1 MSGRLGRVGPYTLLE
16 RLGRGGMGEVYL
28 AANRRGEH
36 VAVKMLREPIEA
48 DSDARLRLDR
58 EIRALRRVESPYV
71 AEVIDADLSGDR
83 PYLVMEYI
91 EGETLLEAVQR
102 GGAMEESDLIPLA
115 QGLATALAIIH
126 AGGVVHRDVKP
137 ANVLVREDE
146 PILIDFGIAQMLDA
160 TRLTLTGTFL
170 GTPGYAAPELFA
182 DEVVG
187 EPADVHAWAAT
198 VAFAATGRHTFGRG
212 TVQSQMYA
220 VLNGKADLAGVP
232 ASLLPLV
239 RAALHRDPARRP
251 TAALLSDRLARL
263 ARVSGD
269 TPRGTATQRRTRP
282 DKAGTEADVPEGE
295 DQEADGTGGG
305 RRVRP
310 KKGGTTKAK
319 AAKTR
324 GANGAAVNGG
334 SPGGSAGGAGGGS
347 PSGSAGGS
355 SGAGSVNGGSA
366 SGGSKNGKGARAGSG
381 ASAARRPR
389 AGDRAESAL
398 AVEAPVAGTGAGIP
412 TGGTVLLALGLLG
425 VPCVVVSVVE
435 PLATFAIS
443 GAFAV
448 VTRAAWVTHWIV
460 RNRRSHRTR
469 GLLGVLSYPVT
480 LVGSLVSGVVWP
492 GAPAAAAAFLALWLT
507 AGTHLEAE
515 WWTQVAPVTVAGAV
529 FGVVVG
535 GIIGREIERMG
546 ARMPELRREPLRA
559 LAVFG
564 GFVALCAGAVQAV
577 SLFF

>member
-1 MSGRLGRVGPYTLLE
+1 
-16 RLGRGGMGEVYL
+16 MGEVYL

>member
-1 MSGRLGRVGPYTLLE
+1 
-16 RLGRGGMGEVYL
+16 MGEVYL

-91 EGETLLEAVQR
+91 EGETLLEAVQH
-102 GGAMEESDLIPLA
+102 GGAMEESALIPLA

-146 PILIDFGIAQMLDA
+146 PVLIDFGIAQVLDA

-182 DEVVG
+182 DETVG

-269 TPRGTATQRRTRP
+269 TSRDTATQRRTGSN
-282 DKAGTEADVPEGE
+282 KAGTDADPSEGE
-295 DQEADGTGGG
+295 GQEAPEGTGGG
-305 RRVRP
+305 RRARS
-310 KKGGTTKAK
+310 KNGGTTKAK
-319 AAKTR
+319 AAKAR
-324 GANGAAVNGG
+324 AANGAAAN
-334 SPGGSAGGAGGGS
+334 GSAGGAESGS

-355 SGAGSVNGGSA
+355 SGAGSANGGSG
-366 SGGSKNGKGARAGSG
+366 SGGPKSGKGARAGSG
-381 ASAARRPR
+381 APAVRRPR

-398 AVEAPVAGTGAGIP
+398 AVEAPVTGTGTGIP

-435 PLATFAIS
+435 PLAMFGIS

-460 RNRRSHRTR
+460 RNRRSPRTR
-469 GLLGVLSYPVT
+469 GFLGVLSYPVT

-492 GAPAAAAAFLALWLT
+492 GVPAAAAAFLALWLT
-507 AGTHLEAE
+507 AGTHLEVQ
-515 WWTQVAPVTVAGAV
+515 WWTQVAPVTVAGVV
-529 FGVVVG
+529 FGVVAG

-546 ARMPELRREPLRA
+546 TRMPELKREPLRA

>member
-102 GGAMEESDLIPLA
+102 GGAMGESDLIPLA

-182 DEVVG
+182 DEAVG

-239 RAALHRDPARRP
+239 RAALHRDPAKRP

-269 TPRGTATQRRTRP
+269 TARGTATQRRTGP
-282 DKAGTEADVPEGE
+282 DKAGTDADVPEGE
-295 DQEADGTGGG
+295 DQEAEDGTGGG
-305 RRVRP
+305 RRGRA
-310 KKGGTTKAK
+310 KNGGTTKAK

-324 GANGAAVNGG
+324 GANGG
-334 SPGGSAGGAGGGS
+334 SPGGSAGGS

-355 SGAGSVNGGSA
+355 PGAGSANGGSG
-366 SGGSKNGKGARAGSG
+366 SGGSKNGRRAGAGSG
-381 ASAARRPR
+381 AAAARRPR
-389 AGDRAESAL
+389 AGGRAESAL
-398 AVEAPVAGTGAGIP
+398 AVEAPAAGTGSGIP

-443 GAFAV
+443 GAFVV

-507 AGTHLEAE
+507 AGTHLEVQ
-515 WWTQVAPVTVAGAV
+515 WWTQVAPVTVAGVV

-535 GIIGREIERMG
+535 GIIGREIEQMG
-546 ARMPELRREPLRA
+546 TRMPELKREPLRA

>member
-1 MSGRLGRVGPYTLLE
+1 
-16 RLGRGGMGEVYL
+16 MGEVYL
-28 AANRRGEH
+28 AVNRRGEQ

-91 EGETLLEAVQR
+91 EGATLLEAVQR
-102 GGAMEESDLIPLA
+102 GGAMEESALIPLA
-115 QGLATALAIIH
+115 QGLAAALAIIH
-126 AGGVVHRDVKP
+126 AGGVVHRDLKP

-146 PILIDFGIAQMLDA
+146 PVLIDFGIAHVLDA
-160 TRLTLTGTFL
+160 TRLTVTGTFL

-182 DEVVG
+182 DEEVG

-212 TVQSQMYA
+212 PVQSQMYA

-239 RAALHRDPARRP
+239 RAALHRDPAKRP

-269 TPRGTATQRRTRP
+269 TPRGTATRGRTGA
-282 DKAGTEADVPEGE
+282 DKAAADADTAVEVE
-295 DQEADGTGGG
+295 EQEAQAGTGGG
-305 RRVRP
+305 GRRTRS
-310 KKGGTTKAK
+310 KNGR
-319 AAKTR
+319 AAK
-324 GANGAAVNGG
+324 AVNGG
-334 SPGGSAGGAGGGS
+334 SQSGSAGASSNGSAAGGAASGSSAGGAAGGG
-347 PSGSAGGS
+347 A
-355 SGAGSVNGGSA
+355 A
-366 SGGSKNGKGARAGSG
+366 GSKNGKGARTGNG
-381 ASAARRPR
+381 ATARRPKQ
-389 AGDRAESAL
+389 GDRAESAL
-398 AVEAPVAGTGAGIP
+398 AVEAPVAGAGTGIP

-460 RNRRSHRTR
+460 RNRRSPRTR
-469 GLLGVLSYPVT
+469 GYLGVLSYPVT
-480 LVGSLVSGVVWP
+480 LAGSLVTGVVWP
-492 GAPAAAAAFLALWLT
+492 GVPAAALAFLALWLT
-507 AGTHLEAE
+507 AGTHLEDQ
-515 WWTQVAPVTVAGAV
+515 WWTQVAPVTVAGVV
-529 FGVVVG
+529 FGVAVG
-535 GIIGREIERMG
+535 GIIGREIERIG
-546 ARMPELRREPLRA
+546 SRMPGLRREPLRA
-559 LAVFG
+559 MAVFG

>member
-1 MSGRLGRVGPYTLLE
+1 MVGAPMSGRLGRVGPYTLLE

-28 AANRRGEH
+28 ASNRRGEH
-36 VAVKMLREPIEA
+36 VAVKMLRETIEA

-102 GGAMEESDLIPLA
+102 GGAMEESALIPLA

-146 PILIDFGIAQMLDA
+146 PVLIDFGIAQVLDA
-160 TRLTLTGTFL
+160 TRLTVTGTFL

-182 DEVVG
+182 DEAVG

-239 RAALHRDPARRP
+239 RAALHRDPAKRP

-269 TPRGTATQRRTRP
+269 TRGTAAQRRNGS
-282 DKAGTEADVPEGE
+282 DKAGMDADAPERE
-295 DQEADGTGGG
+295 DQEAPDGTGEG
-305 RRVRP
+305 RRGRS
-310 KKGGTTKAK
+310 KNGGTTKVK
-319 AAKTR
+319 AAKAR
-324 GANGAAVNGG
+324 GANGTAANGG
-334 SPGGSAGGAGGGS
+334 SPSGAAGGAGG
-347 PSGSAGGS
+347 AS
-355 SGAGSVNGGSA
+355 SNGSVGGSA
-366 SGGSKNGKGARAGSG
+366 SGSSVSGGSNNGKGTRAASG

-389 AGDRAESAL
+389 PGGRAESAL
-398 AVEAPVAGTGAGIP
+398 AVEAPVAEAGSGIP

-460 RNRRSHRTR
+460 RNRRSPRTR
-469 GLLGVLSYPVT
+469 GFLGVISYPAT
-480 LVGSLVSGVVWP
+480 LVCSLVTAVVWP

-507 AGTHLEAE
+507 AGTHLEVH
-515 WWTQVAPVTVAGAV
+515 WWTQVAPVTVAGV
-529 FGVVVG
+529 IFGVVVG

-546 ARMPELRREPLRA
+546 TRMPELRREPLRA